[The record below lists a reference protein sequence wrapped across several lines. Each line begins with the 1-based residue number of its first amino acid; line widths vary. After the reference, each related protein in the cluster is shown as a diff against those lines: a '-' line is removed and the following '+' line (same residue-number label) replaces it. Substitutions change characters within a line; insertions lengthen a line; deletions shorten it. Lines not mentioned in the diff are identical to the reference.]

1 MSIPNTAPTASEDYI
16 RSLVEIMPVAMYMC
30 NSEGLITY
38 YNQRAVELWGRSP
51 QLLNPADRFCGSYRM
66 FLPDGGF
73 LPHDQCPTAI
83 AIETGRGTRGEE
95 VQIERPDGTV
105 ILASANIDPL
115 YDENGR
121 IAGAISVFED
131 ITERKLAEERLQ
143 TIYKLSEAVNRADAV
158 EQIYEQ
164 AFAAL
169 ERMLHVDRVSI
180 LLLDG
185 HGVMRFQAWHGLST
199 EYRQGAEGH
208 SPWRADEP
216 NAEPVLIPDVR
227 AANLG
232 ALQQL
237 ITGEGIAALAFIPLV
252 ESGQLLGK
260 FMLYYN
266 QPHVFAEAEVQ
277 WAKSIAR
284 KVAHAIQRTQAEAA
298 LRASEEKFAK
308 VFRSGPLILTITRVA
323 DGRLIDVNETFV
335 QVTGYARA
343 DVLGR
348 TPTELGLW
356 VHPERRGMGLM
367 QLMGGQ
373 APYNSEEQFRMKDG
387 RELTCL
393 ISADLLEIDGE
404 TCIVTVLNDI
414 TARKQAEAAL
424 QELNATLEQR
434 VAERTAE
441 LERSNRELDQFAY
454 VASHDLRSPLRAIDT
469 LAHWI
474 TQDAANVLPEASRV
488 HLDKLRGRIKRMDA
502 LLNDLLDY
510 SRAGRHHHKP
520 ELVDTGAII
529 RDLADLL
536 AQPAG
541 FQVKVVEPMPLLPA
555 ERIPLETVF
564 RNLIGN
570 AIKHHHDTA
579 GGFVEVSARDCGFC
593 YEFSVADNGPGIDP
607 VYHQRIF
614 ELFQTLK
621 PRDEVEGSG
630 NGLAIVKRLVESR
643 GGTVMVDSKVGA
655 GASFRFT
662 WPKLATPTP

>member
-1 MSIPNTAPTASEDYI
+1 MSIPNTITTASEDYI

-30 NSEGLITY
+30 NGEGLITY

-51 QLLNPADRFCGSYRM
+51 QLLDPADRFCGSYRM
-66 FLPDGGF
+66 FLPGGAF
-73 LPHDQCPTAI
+73 LPHDQCPTAL
-83 AIETGRGTRGEE
+83 AIRTGRGTRGEE
-95 VQIERPDGTV
+95 VVIERPDGTV

-115 YDENGR
+115 YDESGR
-121 IAGAISVFED
+121 IVGAINVFED

-143 TIYKLSEAVNRADAV
+143 TIYKLSEAVNRAEAV

-164 AFAAL
+164 AFSAL
-169 ERMLHVDRVSI
+169 ERVLHVDRVSI

-185 HGVMRFQAWHGLST
+185 HGVMRFQAWHGLSA
-199 EYRQGAEGH
+199 EYRKEAEGH
-208 SPWRADEP
+208 SPWRADEANP
-216 NAEPVLIPDVR
+216 EPVLIPDM
-227 AANLG
+227 AEADLG
-232 ALQQL
+232 PQLQQL
-237 ITGEGIAALAFIPLV
+237 VTGEGIGALAFIPLV

-266 QPHVFAEAEVQ
+266 QPHVFAEAELQ

-335 QVTGYARA
+335 QVTGYSRA
-343 DVLGR
+343 EALGR

-356 VHPERRGMGLM
+356 VHPERRGAGVV
-367 QLMGGQ
+367 QLLHDRV
-373 APYNSEEQFRMKDG
+373 PYNSEEQFRRKDG

-393 ISADLLEIDGE
+393 LSADLLEIDGE

-414 TARKQAEAAL
+414 TGRKRAEAAL

-474 TQDAANVLPEASRV
+474 TQDAGDVLPEASRV
-488 HLDKLRGRIKRMDA
+488 HLQKLRGRIKRMDA

-510 SRAGRHHHKP
+510 SRAGRHHHTP
-520 ELVDTGAII
+520 EMVDTGALV
-529 RDLADLL
+529 RDLADFL

-541 FQVKVVEPMPLLPA
+541 FQVKLVAPMPLLLA

-570 AIKHHHDTA
+570 AIKHHHDAAA
-579 GGFVEVSARDCGFC
+579 GVVVVAAKDCGAF

-607 VYHQRIF
+607 AYHQRIF

-643 GGTVMVDSKVGA
+643 GGTVAVDSTVGA
-655 GASFRFT
+655 GATFWFT
-662 WPKLATPTP
+662 WPK